1 MTFAELAFNVFAVLT
16 VGCGLGVIL
25 SKNPVHSVLF
35 LIMAFISVAGLFVL
49 MGAEYLAFLLIVVYV
64 GAVAVLFLFVVMM
77 LDVDFAE
84 LRAGYGQYLP
94 IGLVVAVVLTVE
106 IGLVV
111 AAWQIPDAALAVRQS
126 PSVETQVAV
135 IPGADGVVDAGDPAI
150 VAQAPNNAEQL
161 GMVLYTRYV
170 HFFQIA
176 GLILLVAMI
185 GAIVLTFRERRGIK
199 TQDVGRQVARTRAE
213 AFEVVSV
220 PTGRGIVLEK
230 SKENV

>member
-1 MTFAELAFNVFAVLT
+1 MTFAQVAFNVFAILT
-16 VGCGLGVIL
+16 VGCGLGVVL
-25 SKNPVHSVLF
+25 SRNPVHSVLF
-35 LIMAFISVAGLFVL
+35 LIMAFISTAGLFVL
-49 MGAEYLAFLLIVVYV
+49 MGAEYLAFLLVVVYV

-84 LRAGYGQYLP
+84 LRAGYARYLP
-94 IGLVVAVVLTVE
+94 IGAVIAVVLAVE

-111 AAWQIPDAALAVRQS
+111 AAWAIPDTALAARQA
-126 PSVETQVAV
+126 PMATTEVAIV
-135 IPGADGVVDAGDPAI
+135 PGADGEVDAGDPAL
-150 VAQAPNNAEQL
+150 VARAPSNAEQL

-185 GAIVLTFRERRGIK
+185 GAILLTFRERRGVK
-199 TQDVGRQVARTRAE
+199 TQDVGRQVARTRAQ
-213 AFEVVSV
+213 AVEVVSV

-230 SKENV
+230 EREL